1 MSLYCSQRH
10 ENPLGSRFCHLC
22 GEKLPDTAIGGVYSG
37 LVLGDRYRVT
47 QELGHGGFGRT
58 YLATDQNR
66 FNEPC
71 VLKEFAPQVS
81 GTYALQKAE
90 ELFEREA
97 GILYKLQHPQIPRF
111 RELFRAK
118 IADQTRL
125 FLVQDYVA
133 GQTYRAL
140 LETRRQQGQFF
151 SEAEITQLLQQLLPV
166 LEYIHSLGVVH
177 RDISPDNLIL
187 RSSDY
192 LPVLIDFGGVK
203 QVAATVASQVMAQ
216 PLNAVSSPTRLG
228 KIGYAPDEQLQV
240 GVAYPHSDL
249 YALGMTVL
257 VLLTGR
263 EPAELIDSYTLTRN
277 WRQYVTLSPRL
288 SAIVDRMVAQRPGD
302 RYPSA
307 REVLQALS
315 TQEAPPFSAQTV
327 APAETHMPTVAIAP
341 PTPPSYAPPT
351 PPSYTPPAPPHSVP
365 SRPTVAA
372 MSHVPEPR
380 PAKAGGFGQVMLVL
394 VVMLGAAGL
403 GWWASQGWFNS
414 LADRNPSEPTSSPTA
429 TVDTEPS
436 PDPQFS
442 QEEQNRKQAL
452 GDRRRALGVD
462 YQFFVRLID
471 QAFYAEN
478 SDLQGRQLSD
488 GPEDANW
495 RAQWD
500 EVANQVLSQL
510 ESLSPEARGRLGQYS
525 KADRDRWNTIVNKQY
540 LSSRALYTLA
550 DAQFFRLFPQQQG
563 QNFTNQPIGQVWHAI
578 ADDEVRA
585 IQAGTALEK
594 IQFDKGA
601 FSQQVS
607 GSLAAGEGKA
617 YIASLSEGQFIR
629 MNLQAG
635 AKTLL
640 SIYPPTSSRP
650 ALLDNSEQTSWSGR
664 LDQTGYY
671 EFVVV
676 APSESV
682 SYQLDIAADNVT
694 STPPSSLPTDPTPEP
709 SPPAPSPEP
718 TPEPT
723 PPSP

>member
-1 MSLYCSQRH
+1 M
-10 ENPLGSRFCHLC
+10 
-22 GEKLPDTAIGGVYSG
+22 GGVYSG
-37 LVLGDRYRVT
+37 LVLGDRYRVM

-58 YLATDQNR
+58 YLANDQNR

-125 FLVQDYVA
+125 FLVQDYVS
-133 GQTYRAL
+133 GPTYRAL
-140 LETRRQQGQFF
+140 LETRRQQGQTFH
-151 SEAEITQLLQQLLPV
+151 EAEAIQLLQQLLPV

-187 RSSDY
+187 RTVDN

-240 GVAYPHSDL
+240 GAAYPHSDL

-263 EPAELIDSYTLTRN
+263 EPAEFIDSYTLTRN
-277 WRQYVTLSPRL
+277 WRQYVNLSPRL
-288 SAIVDRMVAQRPGD
+288 AAILDRMVAQRPGD

-307 REVLQALS
+307 REVLQALNS
-315 TQEAPPFSAQTV
+315 QEAPPLAAQIV
-327 APAETHMPTVAIAP
+327 APVETHMPTVAIAP
-341 PTPPSYAPPT
+341 PTPPSYVPPK
-351 PPSYTPPAPPHSVP
+351 PPSYTPPAPPQSLP
-365 SRPTVAA
+365 
-372 MSHVPEPR
+372 MNHVPEPR
-380 PAKAGGFGQVMLVL
+380 EAKAGGLGQVLLVL
-394 VVMLGAAGL
+394 VVIFAAAGL
-403 GWWASQGWFNS
+403 GWWGSQRWLSS
-414 LADRNPSEPTSSPTA
+414 LGDRNPPSEPTSSPTT

-452 GDRRRALGVD
+452 GDRRRALGID

-471 QAFYAEN
+471 QVFYAEN

-510 ESLSPEARGRLGQYS
+510 ESLSPEARGRLGAYS
-525 KADRDRWNTIVNKQY
+525 KADRDRWSGIVNKLN

-550 DAQFFRLFPQQQG
+550 DVKFFRLFPQQQG
-563 QNFTNQPIGQVWHAI
+563 QEFTNQPIGQVWHAI
-578 ADDEVRA
+578 ADDEVKA

-594 IQFDKGA
+594 IKFDKGA

-617 YIASLSEGQFIR
+617 YIASLSEGQFVR
-629 MNLQAG
+629 VDLQAG

-650 ALLDNSEQTSWSGR
+650 ALLDSSEQTSWSGR
-664 LDQTGYY
+664 LEQTGYY

-694 STPPSSLPTDPTPEP
+694 STPPSSPTPDPTTE
-709 SPPAPSPEP
+709 PAPPVPSTEP
-718 TPEPT
+718 TTEPA

>member
-1 MSLYCSQRH
+1 M
-10 ENPLGSRFCHLC
+10 
-22 GEKLPDTAIGGVYSG
+22 GGVYSG
-37 LVLGDRYRVT
+37 LVLGDRYRVM

-58 YLATDQNR
+58 YLANDQNR

-133 GQTYRAL
+133 GPTYRAL
-140 LETRRQQGQFF
+140 LETRRQQGQTFH
-151 SEAEITQLLQQLLPV
+151 EAEAIQLLQQLLPV

-187 RSSDY
+187 RTVDN

-216 PLNAVSSPTRLG
+216 PLNVVSSPTRLG

-240 GVAYPHSDL
+240 GAAYPHSDL

-263 EPAELIDSYTLTRN
+263 EPAEFIDSYTLTRN
-277 WRQYVTLSPRL
+277 WRQYVNLSPRL
-288 SAIVDRMVAQRPGD
+288 AAILDRMVAQRPGD

-307 REVLQALS
+307 REVLQALNS
-315 TQEAPPFSAQTV
+315 QEAPPLTAQTV

-341 PTPPSYAPPT
+341 PTPPSYVPPK
-351 PPSYTPPAPPHSVP
+351 PPNYTPPAPPQSLP
-365 SRPTVAA
+365 
-372 MSHVPEPR
+372 MNHVPEPR
-380 PAKAGGFGQVMLVL
+380 EAKAGGFGQVLLVL
-394 VVMLGAAGL
+394 VVIFAAAGL
-403 GWWASQGWFNS
+403 GWWGSQRWLSS
-414 LADRNPSEPTSSPTA
+414 LGDRNVPSQPTSSPTT

-452 GDRRRALGVD
+452 GDRRRALGID

-510 ESLSPEARGRLGQYS
+510 ESLSPEARGRLGAYS
-525 KADRDRWNTIVNKQY
+525 KADRDRWSGIVNKLN

-550 DAQFFRLFPQQQG
+550 DAKFFRLFPQQQG
-563 QNFTNQPIGQVWHAI
+563 QEFTNQPIGQVWYAI
-578 ADDEVRA
+578 ADDEVKA

-594 IQFDKGA
+594 IKFDKGA

-617 YIASLSEGQFIR
+617 YIASLSEGQFVR
-629 MNLQAG
+629 VDLQAG

-650 ALLDNSEQTSWSGR
+650 ALLDSSEQTSWSGR
-664 LDQTGYY
+664 LEQTGYY

-682 SYQLDIAADNVT
+682 SYQFDIAADNVT
-694 STPPSSLPTDPTPEP
+694 STPPSSPTPDPTTE
-709 SPPAPSPEP
+709 PAPPVPSTEP
-718 TPEPT
+718 TTEPA